1 MIGKLKNGYFVDPAS
16 GLAFKLNLIVMGD
29 FGNNMDKINAEVGRV
44 GALCQHEAEDCFPTL
59 GFLQKTWEIAAL
71 NLAKTAEQIASK
83 TRCFI
88 YLPKEI
94 ANPEETILPYGFEE
108 LGFVWNG
115 SNNKVYTPH
124 DINALGYRFKV
135 IQESQIPESPTGET
149 PTNGGTTTS
158 VGFIHIQCPKCGYKI
173 F

>member
-16 GLAFKLNLIVMGD
+16 GLAFKLNLITMASL
-29 FGNNMDKINAEVGRV
+29 GNNMDKLNPEVDRIG
-44 GALCQHEAEDCFPTL
+44 GLCKNEAKQCLPTL
-59 GFLQKTWEIAAL
+59 GILQSVWEIAKRDFPKIAS
-71 NLAKTAEQIASK
+71 TIASK

-94 ANPEETILPYGFEE
+94 ANPEDTALPYGFEE
-108 LGFVWNG
+108 MGFVWNG
-115 SNNKVYTPH
+115 TNEKVYTPH

-149 PTNGGTTTS
+149 STNGGTTTS
-158 VGFIHIQCPKCGYKI
+158 GFIHMQCPFCKKTI